1 MDTAKIVR
9 IVALVVAIAAAFV
22 EIPQIGLIFVVVGIA
37 MGFLAVETDKRLLF
51 LVIAVALAQV
61 SGAFGTIPAVGE
73 YISNIMGN
81 VSAIVNAG
89 ALTVILMHVKDR
101 MTE

>member
-9 IVALVVAIAAAFV
+9 IVALVVAVAAAFV
-22 EIPQIGLIFVVVGIA
+22 SIPYIGLIIAVVGIVL
-37 MGFLAVETDKRLLF
+37 GILAVETEHRMFF

-61 SGAFGTIPAVGE
+61 SGAFGVIPAVGT
-73 YISNIMGN
+73 YISDIMGN
-81 VSAIVNAG
+81 VSAIVNAA

-101 MTE
+101 MMG